1 MCHSWE
7 HEACDRVEVRI
18 QMIQLIHVKSH
29 LPLFLQV
36 AVNIIQMIL
45 QQHKGAAGIAVLPK
59 MPVSFCCDSKVSI
72 TDELTVLSKI
82 LH

>member
-29 LPLFLQV
+29 LPLFLQA

-45 QQHKGAAGIAVLPK
+45 QQHKGAAGIMRFTENTSQFLLRLE
-59 MPVSFCCDSKVSI
+59 SF
-72 TDELTVLSKI
+72 
-82 LH
+82 HN